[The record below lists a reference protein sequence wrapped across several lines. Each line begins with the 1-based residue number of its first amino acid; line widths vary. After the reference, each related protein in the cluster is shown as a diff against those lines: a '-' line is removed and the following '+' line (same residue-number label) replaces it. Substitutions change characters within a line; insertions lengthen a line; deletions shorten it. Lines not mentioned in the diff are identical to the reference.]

1 MIISEIRE
9 QFKALQQGHVY
20 LDNAATSL
28 TPTVVLDKMTEYY
41 TQYPGS
47 VHRGNYQWVNQ
58 ASEEYEGVRDKVSE
72 WCNASNY
79 TVVFTSGATASSNII
94 VHNARQLGIK
104 MFHTCLNDHHANIVP
119 HRLANTPVTVKQFD
133 TAGLV
138 DQENILDGVLEAH
151 MLHLSGVFN
160 ATGQIL
166 DTKDIVTQAHNKGA
180 MIALDMSQHM
190 SHSSLDANDIDA
202 EFYYWSAH
210 KHYGPTG
217 SGVLLIKNELVE
229 QMVPHVGGGMQVLS
243 VTEQDIMF
251 NDNATKFEAGTPNV
265 AGVIGMGASIDF
277 MTNIGMDNIHSHV
290 EKMTK
295 VLVDGLLERKV
306 PIVGE
311 SLQSNQRGGLVSFTI
326 PGLHCFDVGT
336 EMGLYGIF
344 IRSGKL
350 CAHPV
355 VDAMSSSGFLR
366 ASPGINTNEVD
377 IARFFDVL
385 DSVLING

>member
-9 QFKALQQGHVY
+9 EFKALQQGHVY

-28 TPTVVLDKMTEYY
+28 TPAVVLDKMYEYY

-47 VHRGNYQWVNQ
+47 VHRGNYEWVNK
-58 ASEEYEGVRDKVSE
+58 ASEEYEGVRDKVQQ

-79 TVVFTSGATASSNII
+79 TVVFTAGATNSSNII
-94 VHNARQLGIK
+94 VHNAKQLGIT

-119 HRLANTPVTVKQFD
+119 HRLANTPVTAKQFD
-133 TAGLV
+133 NKGLIKEEDV
-138 DQENILDGVLEAH
+138 LEGVLDSH

-166 DTKDIVTQAHNKGA
+166 DIKNIVAQAHNKGA
-180 MIALDMSQHM
+180 MVALDMSQHM
-190 SHSSLDANDIDA
+190 SHSTLDANDVDA

-217 SGVLLIKNELVE
+217 TGVLLIKNELVE
-229 QMVPHVGGGMQVLS
+229 KMVPLIGGGMQVLT
-243 VTEQDIMF
+243 VTENDIVF

-277 MTNIGMDNIHSHV
+277 MNSIGMSNIHSHV
-290 EKMTK
+290 ERMTT
-295 VLVDGLLERKV
+295 LIYNGLKERKV
-306 PIVGE
+306 PIVCEDVQGE
-311 SLQSNQRGGLVSFTI
+311 HRGGLVSFTI

-350 CAHPV
+350 CAHPI
-355 VDAMSSSGFLR
+355 VDLS
-366 ASPGINTNEVD
+366 
-377 IARFFDVL
+377 
-385 DSVLING
+385 LIHI

>member
-28 TPTVVLDKMTEYY
+28 TPAVVLDKMYEYY

-47 VHRGNYQWVNQ
+47 VHRGNYEWVNK
-58 ASEEYEGVRDKVSE
+58 ASEEYEGVRDKVQQ

-79 TVVFTSGATASSNII
+79 TVVFTAGATNSSNII
-94 VHNARQLGIK
+94 VHNAKQLGIT

-119 HRLANTPVTVKQFD
+119 HRLANTPVTAKQFD
-133 TAGLV
+133 NKGLIKEEV
-138 DQENILDGVLEAH
+138 VLEGVLDSH

-166 DTKDIVTQAHNKGA
+166 DIKNIVAQAHNKGA
-180 MIALDMSQHM
+180 MVALDMSQHM
-190 SHSSLDANDIDA
+190 SHSTLDANDVDA

-217 SGVLLIKNELVE
+217 TGVLLIKNELVE
-229 QMVPHVGGGMQVLS
+229 KMVPLIGGGMQVLT
-243 VTEQDIMF
+243 VTENDIVF

-277 MTNIGMDNIHSHV
+277 MNSIGMSNIHSHV
-290 EKMTK
+290 EKMTT
-295 VLVDGLLERKV
+295 LIYNGLKERKV
-306 PIVGE
+306 PIVCEDVQGE
-311 SLQSNQRGGLVSFTI
+311 HRGGLVSFTI

-350 CAHPV
+350 CAHPI
-355 VDAMSSSGFLR
+355 VDSLSTSGFLR
-366 ASPGINTNEVD
+366 ASPGVNTNEVD

>member
-28 TPTVVLDKMTEYY
+28 TPNAVLDKMYEYY

-47 VHRGNYQWVNQ
+47 VHRGNYEWVNT
-58 ASEEYEGVRDKVSE
+58 ASDKYEGVRDKIQQ

-79 TVVFTSGATASSNII
+79 TVVFTSGATNSSNIV
-94 VHNARQLGIK
+94 VHNAKQLGVT

-119 HRLANTPVTVKQFD
+119 HRLANTPVTVKQFTPD
-133 TAGLV
+133 GLV
-138 DQENILDGVLEAH
+138 SEEDILDGVLDAH

-166 DTKDIVTQAHNKGA
+166 DVKNIVAQAHDKGA
-180 MIALDMSQHM
+180 MVALDMSQHM
-190 SHSSLDANDIDA
+190 SHSSLDANGIDA

-217 SGVLLIKNELVE
+217 TGVLLIKNDLVE
-229 QMVPHVGGGMQVLS
+229 RMVPLIGGGMQVLS
-243 VTEQDIMF
+243 VTENNIVF
-251 NDNATKFEAGTPNV
+251 NNNATKFEAGTPNV

-277 MTNIGMDNIHSHV
+277 MNSIGMDNIHKHI
-290 EKMTK
+290 ENMTTMIYN
-295 VLVDGLLERKV
+295 GLIERKV
-306 PIVGE
+306 PVVCNE
-311 SLQSNQRGGLVSFTI
+311 LPADKRGGLVSFTI

-350 CAHPV
+350 CAHPI
-355 VDAMSSSGFLR
+355 VDSLSTSGFLR

-385 DSVLING
+385 DSVLTNG

>member
-1 MIISEIRE
+1 MIISQIRE

-28 TPTVVLDKMTEYY
+28 TPVCVLDKMNEYY
-41 TQYPGS
+41 NTYPGS
-47 VHRGNYQWVNQ
+47 VHRGNYAWVIS
-58 ASEEYEGVRDKVSE
+58 ASDEYEGVRDKVSN

-79 TVVFTSGATASSNII
+79 TVVFTSGATHSSNIV
-94 VHNARQLGIK
+94 VHNARHLDIK
-104 MFHTCLNDHHANIVP
+104 KFHTCLNDHHANIVP
-119 HRLANTPVTVKQFD
+119 HRLNNTDVEVKKFN
-133 TAGLV
+133 ASGLV
-138 DQENILDGVLEAH
+138 DEDSILDGVSDAH

-166 DTKDIVTQAHNKGA
+166 DVKNIVAQAHNKGA
-180 MIALDMSQHM
+180 MVALDMSQHM

-217 SGVLLIKNELVE
+217 TGILLIKNELVDR
-229 QMVPHVGGGMQVLS
+229 MMPLIGGGMQVLS
-243 VTEQDIMF
+243 VTENNMEF

-277 MTNIGMDNIHSHV
+277 MINLGMDNIHKHI
-290 EKMTK
+290 ENMTQL
-295 VLVDGLLERKV
+295 LVDGLRERKV
-306 PIVGE
+306 PIVCE
-311 SLQSNQRGGLVSFTI
+311 ELSQHKRGGLVSFTI

-355 VDAMSSSGFLR
+355 VDALSTSGFLR
-366 ASPGINTNEVD
+366 ASPGVNTNEVD

-385 DSVLING
+385 DSVLTNG

>member
-9 QFKALQQGHVY
+9 QFKALQQGNVY

-28 TPTVVLDKMTEYY
+28 TPKSVLDKMYEYY
-41 TQYPGS
+41 TEYPGS
-47 VHRGNYQWVNQ
+47 VHRGNYEWVNK
-58 ASEEYEGVRDKVSE
+58 ASEEYEGVRGKIQD

-79 TVVFTSGATASSNII
+79 TVVFTSGATNSSNII
-94 VHNARQLGIK
+94 VHNAKQLGIT

-119 HRLANTPVTVKQFD
+119 HRLANTPVTAKQFSNN
-133 TAGLV
+133 GLV
-138 DQENILDGVLEAH
+138 DVNDILDGVLDAH

-166 DTKDIVTQAHNKGA
+166 DVKEIVTQAHDKGA
-180 MIALDMSQHM
+180 LVALDMSQHM

-217 SGVLLIKNELVE
+217 TGVLLIKNELVE
-229 QMVPHVGGGMQVLS
+229 RMVPLIGGGMQVLS
-243 VTEQDIMF
+243 VTENNLVF
-251 NDNATKFEAGTPNV
+251 NENATKFEAGTPNV

-277 MTNIGMDNIHSHV
+277 MNSVGMDNIHKHV
-290 EKMTK
+290 QNMTTMIYNG
-295 VLVDGLLERKV
+295 LVERKV
-306 PIVGE
+306 PVVCDE
-311 SLQSNQRGGLVSFTI
+311 LPALQRGGLVSFTI
-326 PGLHCFDVGT
+326 PGLHSFDVGT
-336 EMGLYGIF
+336 EMGLYGIY

-355 VDAMSSSGFLR
+355 VDALSTSGFLR

-385 DSVLING
+385 DSVLTNG